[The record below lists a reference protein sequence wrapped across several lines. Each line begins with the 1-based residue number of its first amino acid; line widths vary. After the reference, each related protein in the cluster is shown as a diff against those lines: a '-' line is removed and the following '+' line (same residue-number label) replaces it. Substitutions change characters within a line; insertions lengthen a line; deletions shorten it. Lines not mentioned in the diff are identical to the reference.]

1 MPEFDPTGAINW
13 PPTYRVLR
21 RPGEPDVRSLDAY
34 RRAGG
39 YVALVHAINEQT
51 PDQIIEQVVDA
62 KLRGCG
68 GAGRL
73 TGEKWR
79 IVRNMD
85 DNQKY
90 VICNAYDAD
99 PRALAARSLLERNPH
114 QVIEGIVLAAYAVG
128 ATEAY
133 LFTRNIYL
141 EAVASVQKALYEALE
156 ANLVGRDILGTEF
169 SCTINVIGVDIGFMG
184 GEETVQI
191 AMIKGRRGMPEQRPP
206 YPAQYGLWDKPT
218 AINCIETL
226 ANVPF
231 IVRSGAEAFRS
242 VGSETTGGT
251 KVLTV
256 YDYVPGSEPRVIEVP
271 FGATLREILR
281 HAGYTRLDGEVRAIV
296 VGGAEGGALP
306 TSLLDVPFDYD
317 PLEEAGAIVG
327 SSVIELLPANTCMVA
342 WAMERSRYLAKE
354 SCGKCVPCRLGVKR
368 IAGILEGI
376 VSDLG
381 VTGDLNVLDE
391 FASYVPN
398 GSLCGFGVQA
408 PNALK
413 TAKRYWPDHF
423 HMHIEEQQCPTGT
436 CIPVRSHRFVTKHV
450 LP

>member
-1 MPEFDPTGAINW
+1 MPEFDTS
-13 PPTYRVLR
+13 YRVLR
-21 RPGEPDVRSLDAY
+21 RRGEPDVRSLDAY

-39 YVALVHAINEQT
+39 YAALETAIREQT
-51 PDQIIEQVVDA
+51 PEQIIQQVIDA
-62 KLRGCG
+62 KLRGRG

-99 PRALAARSLLERNPH
+99 PRAWAARSLLERNPH
-114 QVIEGIVLAAYAVG
+114 QVIEGIILAAYAVG
-128 ATEAY
+128 ASEVY

-141 EAVASVQKALYEALE
+141 EGVASVKRAWNEALE
-156 ANLVGRDILGTEF
+156 ANLVGRDILGTDF
-169 SCTINVIGVDIGFMG
+169 SCTVNVIGADIGFMG

-191 AMIKGRRGMPEQRPP
+191 ALIKGRRGMPEQRPP
-206 YPAQYGLWDKPT
+206 FPAQYGLWDKPT
-218 AINCIETL
+218 AVNCIETL
-226 ANVPF
+226 ANVPV
-231 IVRSGAEAFRS
+231 IVRSGAAEFAS
-242 VGSETTGGT
+242 VGTEMTGGT

-256 YDYVPGSEPRVIEVP
+256 YDYVPDSEPKVIEVP
-271 FGATLREILR
+271 FGATLHEILR
-281 HAGYTRLDGEVRAIV
+281 HAGYNRPDGDLRAIV

-306 TSLLDVPFDYD
+306 TSLLDTPFDYD

-342 WAMERSRYLAKE
+342 WAMDRSNYLAKE

-368 IAGILEGI
+368 IAGLLEGI

-381 VTGDLNVLDE
+381 VSGDLAVLDE

-398 GSLCGFGVQA
+398 GSLCGFGTQA

-413 TAKRYWPDHF
+413 TAKHYWPDHF
-423 HMHIEEQQCPTGT
+423 QMHIEEQQCPTGT
-436 CIPVRSHRFVTKHV
+436 CIPVRAHRYVTKHV

>member
-1 MPEFDPTGAINW
+1 MPEFDTS
-13 PPTYRVLR
+13 YRVIR
-21 RPGEPDVRSLDAY
+21 RRGEPDVRSLDAY

-39 YVALVHAINEQT
+39 YSALEKAIREQT
-51 PDQIIEQVVDA
+51 PEQVIQQVIDA
-62 KLRGCG
+62 KLRGRG

-79 IVRNMD
+79 IARRQD
-85 DNQKY
+85 DSPKY

-99 PRALAARSLLERNPH
+99 PRSWAARTMLERNPH

-128 ATEAY
+128 ASEAY
-133 LFTRNIYL
+133 LFTRSFFV
-141 EAVASVQKALYEALE
+141 EGVGSVQRALNEALE

-169 SCTINVIGVDIGFMG
+169 SCTINVLGVDMGFMG

-191 AMIKGRRGMPEQRPP
+191 AVIKGRRGMPDQRPP
-206 YPAQYGLWDKPT
+206 FPAQYGLWDKPT

-226 ANVPF
+226 ANVPV
-231 IVRSGAEAFRS
+231 ILRDGAAAFTS
-242 VGSETTGGT
+242 VGTVITGGT

-256 YDYVPGSEPRVIEVP
+256 YDYVPDSEPRVVEVP

-281 HAGYTRLDGEVRAIV
+281 HAGYSRADSELRAIV

-306 TSLLDVPFDYD
+306 PSLLDTPFDYD

-327 SSVIELLPANTCMVA
+327 SGIIELLPANTCMVA
-342 WAMERSRYLAKE
+342 WAMERSRYLSKE
-354 SCGKCVPCRLGVKR
+354 TCGKCVPCRVGVKR
-368 IAGILEGI
+368 VAGILEGI
-376 VSDLG
+376 ISDLG
-381 VTGDLNVLDE
+381 VNSDLDVLDE
-391 FASYVPN
+391 FAKYIPN
-398 GSLCGFGVQA
+398 GSICGFGVQA
-408 PNALK
+408 PNPLK

-423 HMHIEEQQCPTGT
+423 RLHIEEQQCPTGT
-436 CIPVRSHRFVTKHV
+436 CIPVRAHRFVTKHV

>member
-1 MPEFDPTGAINW
+1 MPEFDSS
-13 PPTYRVLR
+13 YRVLR
-21 RPGEPDVRSLDAY
+21 RRGEPDVRSLEAY
-34 RRAGG
+34 RRNSG
-39 YVALVHAINEQT
+39 YTALEKAIREQN
-51 PDQIIEQVVDA
+51 PEQIIQQVIDA
-62 KLRGCG
+62 KLRGRG

-79 IVRNMD
+79 IVRGTD

-99 PRALAARSLLERNPH
+99 PRAWAARTMLERNPH

-128 ATEAY
+128 ASEAY

-141 EAVASVQKALYEALE
+141 EGVASVQKALNEALE

-191 AMIKGRRGMPEQRPP
+191 ALIKGRRGMPEQRPP
-206 YPAQYGLWDKPT
+206 FPAQYGLWDKPT
-218 AINCIETL
+218 AINCVETL

-231 IVRSGAEAFRS
+231 IVREGPQAFAS
-242 VGSETTGGT
+242 IGTDTTGGT
-251 KVLTV
+251 KILTI
-256 YDYVPGSEPRVIEVP
+256 YDYVPDSEPKVVEVP

-281 HAGYTRLDGEVRAIV
+281 HAGYNRPESDLRAVV

-306 TSLLDVPFDYD
+306 TTLLDTPFDYD
-317 PLEEAGAIVG
+317 PLEGAGAIVG

-381 VTGDLNVLDE
+381 VSGDLDVLDE
-391 FASYVPN
+391 FAQYVPN

-423 HMHIEEQQCPTGT
+423 QRHIEDQECATGT
-436 CIPVRSHRFVTKHV
+436 CVPVRSHRFVTKHV

>member
-1 MPEFDPTGAINW
+1 MPEFDSS
-13 PPTYRVLR
+13 YRVLR
-21 RPGEPDVRSLDAY
+21 RRGEPDVRSLETY
-34 RRAGG
+34 RRNNG
-39 YVALVHAINEQT
+39 YTALEKAIREQN
-51 PDQIIEQVVDA
+51 PEQVIEQVIDA
-62 KLRGCG
+62 KLRGRG

-79 IVRNMD
+79 IVRGND

-99 PRALAARSLLERNPH
+99 PRAWAARTMLERNPH

-128 ATEAY
+128 ASEAY

-141 EAVASVQKALYEALE
+141 EGVAAVQKALNEALE

-191 AMIKGRRGMPEQRPP
+191 ALITGRRGIHEQRPSF
-206 YPAQYGLWDKPT
+206 PAHYGLWDKPT
-218 AINCIETL
+218 AINCVETL

-231 IVRSGAEAFRS
+231 IVRDGPEAFAR
-242 VGSETTGGT
+242 VGTAMTGGT
-251 KVLTV
+251 KILTV
-256 YDYVPGSEPRVIEVP
+256 DDYVPDSESKVIEVP

-281 HAGYTRLDGEVRAIV
+281 HAGYNRPESDLRAVV

-306 TSLLDVPFDYD
+306 TTLLDTPFDYD
-317 PLEEAGAIVG
+317 PLEAAGAIVG

-342 WAMERSRYLAKE
+342 WAMERSRYLAQE

-381 VTGDLNVLDE
+381 VSGDLDVLDE
-391 FASYVPN
+391 FAQYVPD

-423 HMHIEEQQCPTGT
+423 QRHIEDQECPTGT
-436 CIPVRSHRFVTKHV
+436 CVPVRSHRFVTKHV

>member
-1 MPEFDPTGAINW
+1 MPEFET
-13 PPTYRVLR
+13 TYRVLR
-21 RPGEPDVRSLDAY
+21 RRGEPDVRSLDAY

-39 YVALVHAINEQT
+39 YTALETVIREQT
-51 PDQIIEQVVDA
+51 PEQIIQQVIDA
-62 KLRGCG
+62 KLRGRG

-79 IVRNMD
+79 IVRNID

-99 PRALAARSLLERNPH
+99 PRAWAARSLLERNPH

-141 EAVASVQKALYEALE
+141 EGVASVQKALNEALE

-191 AMIKGRRGMPEQRPP
+191 ALIKGRRGMPEQRPP
-206 YPAQYGLWDKPT
+206 FPAQYGLWDKPT
-218 AINCIETL
+218 AINCVETL

-231 IVRSGAEAFRS
+231 IVREGPQAFAS
-242 VGSETTGGT
+242 IGTDTTGGT
-251 KVLTV
+251 KILTI
-256 YDYVPGSEPRVIEVP
+256 YDYIPDSEPKVVEVP

-281 HAGYTRLDGEVRAIV
+281 HAGYSRAEGELRAIV

-306 TSLLDVPFDYD
+306 TSLLDTPFDYD

-327 SSVIELLPANTCMVA
+327 SGILELLPANTCMVA
-342 WAMERSRYLAKE
+342 WAMERSRYLSKE
-354 SCGKCVPCRLGVKR
+354 SCGKCVPCRIGMKR
-368 IAGILEGI
+368 ITGILEGI
-376 VSDLG
+376 ISDLG
-381 VTGDLNVLDE
+381 GNSDGDMLDE
-391 FASYVPN
+391 FAGYVPD

-408 PNALK
+408 PNPLR
-413 TAKRYWPDHF
+413 TAKH
-423 HMHIEEQQCPTGT
+423 
-436 CIPVRSHRFVTKHV
+436 
-450 LP
+450 